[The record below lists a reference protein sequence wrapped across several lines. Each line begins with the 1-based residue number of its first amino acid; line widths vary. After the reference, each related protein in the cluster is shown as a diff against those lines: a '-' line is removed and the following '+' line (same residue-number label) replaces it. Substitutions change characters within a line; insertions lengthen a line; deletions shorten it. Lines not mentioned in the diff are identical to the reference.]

1 MHAPTVGAADAP
13 GACARPWA
21 PRAVGG
27 VRRVCPELPR
37 LAPVLILLP
46 PSEGKT
52 SARRGRPL
60 DLGSLSFPEL
70 TPLREDAV
78 RAVAAVSAEPG
89 APEVLRVSPN
99 LVEDVERNTRLLTG
113 PARVAADVYSG
124 VLYKALDLPSL
135 DAAAR
140 RRANRSIVVISALF
154 GAVRLTDRIPAY
166 RVHACADLPGIGHL
180 ERVWRPHLAPVLE
193 GAAGERGLVVD
204 CRSST
209 YASMW
214 RPPAHVARRTVHV
227 TVPGASHMAKHTRG
241 LVTRD
246 LVGREAPRTPEAL
259 ADALS
264 ERFSVSLTPPER
276 PGKTWQ
282 LAATAK
288 D

>member
-1 MHAPTVGAADAP
+1 M
-13 GACARPWA
+13 
-21 PRAVGG
+21 
-27 VRRVCPELPR
+27 
-37 LAPVLILLP
+37 LILLP

-52 SARRGRPL
+52 PARRGRPL

-78 RAVAAVSAEPG
+78 RAVATISAEPG
-89 APEVLRVSPN
+89 APEVLGVSPN
-99 LVEDVERNTRLLTG
+99 LVEEVERNTRLLTG

-166 RVHACADLPGIGHL
+166 RVHVCADVPGIGHL

-193 GAAGERGLVVD
+193 RAAGERGLVVD
-204 CRSST
+204 CRSTT
-209 YASMW
+209 YAAMW
-214 RPPAHVARRTVHV
+214 RPPAHVARRTVQV

-241 LVTRD
+241 LVTRE

-259 ADALS
+259 ADALA
-264 ERFSVSLTPPER
+264 ERFTVSLTPPER
-276 PGKTWQ
+276 PGKAWQ